1 MNEQIILIVEDNP
14 DHAELFR
21 RVLESQGLAADTVFQ
36 VSDGMEA
43 LDYLH
48 RRGRFSELDYS
59 PNPGLILLDLRLP
72 RMNGLDVLR
81 DIKESE
87 GVKRI
92 PVVILTSS
100 DSEKDKAL
108 AYDLH
113 ANSYI
118 LKPFD
123 FDELFE
129 LLGNLTQYWLKW
141 NSYCEGESSS

>member
-1 MNEQIILIVEDNP
+1 MYEQVILVVEDNP
-14 DHAELFR
+14 DHVELFR
-21 RVLESQGLAADTVFQ
+21 RVFESQGFPYDAVVL
-36 VSDGMEA
+36 VSDGLDA

-48 RRGRFSELDYS
+48 RRGCFSDLDYAPS
-59 PNPGLILLDLRLP
+59 PRLILLDLQLP
-72 RMNGLDVLR
+72 GMNGLDVLR

-87 GVKRI
+87 GTKRI

-108 AYDLH
+108 AYDLR

-118 LKPFD
+118 LKPFN

-141 NSYCEGESSS
+141 NSYCEAQSTS

>member
-1 MNEQIILIVEDNP
+1 MYEQVILVVEDNP
-14 DHAELFR
+14 DHVELFR
-21 RVLESQGLAADTVFQ
+21 RVFESQGLSSAAVVQ
-36 VSDGMEA
+36 VSDGLDA

-48 RRGRFSELDYS
+48 RRGRFCDVDYYPS
-59 PNPGLILLDLRLP
+59 PGLILLDLRLP
-72 RMNGLDVLR
+72 GMNGLDVLR
-81 DIKESE
+81 DVKESE
-87 GVKRI
+87 GIKRI

-129 LLGNLTQYWLKW
+129 LLDNLTRYWLKW
-141 NSYCEGESSS
+141 NSSCEAQSSS